1 VYRRDILDINVHQ
14 EVEDRINEILQSNEK
29 STTYFPKILAKSGDY
44 FYRNQSGMRGIQ
56 KQLIVGMVNEDKN
69 RILKRGK

>member
-1 VYRRDILDINVHQ
+1 
-14 EVEDRINEILQSNEK
+14 
-29 STTYFPKILAKSGDY
+29 
-44 FYRNQSGMRGIQ
+44 MRGIQ